1 VSWVETPSETFV
13 ARHDERDAADAG
25 QVLRQLEGARID
37 LERRLKVEAG
47 PLEVVLHS
55 TEAQL
60 DAATPWL
67 PLLRRMTA
75 AAGRRYLVGWA
86 GEHEL
91 HVLAP
96 RVLAQRASNVEG
108 SLEMLMLTP
117 ASLLARRLVAERNP
131 ALPPPFGPRAFRRYL
146 RWAWLIE
153 GAAQW
158 FSGQTKHARPA
169 IARRLREGGAPSFPP
184 SRRDAPLL
192 GGSVFD
198 LLAREEG
205 ERACVELVTGAVTE
219 GAGRALVRAF
229 HGRSLRHTEAA
240 WRTHLERISEPGPPP
255 PRPRRSRS

>member
-1 VSWVETPSETFV
+1 MSWVETPSETFV
-13 ARHDERDAADAG
+13 ARHDERDTPDAE

-37 LERRLKVEAG
+37 LERRLRVGAG
-47 PLEVVLHS
+47 ALEVVLHT

-60 DAATPWL
+60 DAASPWL
-67 PLLRRMTA
+67 PVQRRLTA

-117 ASLLARRLVAERNP
+117 SALLARRLAAECNP
-131 ALPPPFGPRAFRRYL
+131 ELPPPYGPRGFRRYL
-146 RWAWLIE
+146 RWAWLID

-158 FSGQTKHARPA
+158 FSGQTRHARPA
-169 IARRLREGGAPSFPP
+169 IARRLREGPPPAFPP
-184 SRRDAPLL
+184 ARKDSPLL
-192 GGSVFD
+192 GGSIFD

-205 ERACVELVTGAVTE
+205 EAACVDLLSTSLRDGAD
-219 GAGRALVRAF
+219 RILVRAF
-229 HGRSLRHTEAA
+229 HNRALHHSEAA
-240 WRTHLERISEPGPPP
+240 WRSHLTRISAAAPPAHRP
-255 PRPRRSRS
+255 PRGRA